1 MPQQQPV
8 YGMPTNQN
16 CNDDKSTNAHPQP
29 ATNETPYANGT
40 VAADGVKVCSF
51 FLLNAFSI
59 KRKLF
64 SCTATSSFICN
75 LILCFC
81 RILLL
86 FFIFLSLFLF
96 EKIANERKIRKDYLK
111 RICKH

>member
-1 MPQQQPV
+1 MFQMPPQQQQPV

-51 FLLNAFSI
+51 FSFLMHFLLNGNFLVVQRHLA
-59 KRKLF
+59 LY
-64 SCTATSSFICN
+64 AT
-75 LILCFC
+75 
-81 RILLL
+81 
-86 FFIFLSLFLF
+86 
-96 EKIANERKIRKDYLK
+96 
-111 RICKH
+111 